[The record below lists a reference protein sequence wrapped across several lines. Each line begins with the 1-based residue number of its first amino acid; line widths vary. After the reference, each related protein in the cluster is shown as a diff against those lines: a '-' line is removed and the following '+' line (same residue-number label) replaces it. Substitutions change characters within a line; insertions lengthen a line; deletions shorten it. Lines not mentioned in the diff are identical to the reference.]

1 MSDLNNLYNNL
12 TNFYNVNDENFKE
25 FMAKF
30 YEDVLMNHRDIEFVK
45 EHMPEEIGKK
55 VEKYFTDG
63 NFNAN
68 QLQIKTMLILGSYK
82 TRPTSGVTPGA
93 IIYDSTLNKPIYWN
107 GTKWCDMTGK
117 WIE

>member
-82 TRPTSGVTPGA
+82 TRPTSGVTAGA
-93 IIYDSTLNKPIYWN
+93 VIYDTTLNKPVYWN
-107 GTKWCDMTGK
+107 GSKWCDFTGK
-117 WIE
+117 PV

>member
-45 EHMPEEIGKK
+45 EHMSEEIGKK

-63 NFNAN
+63 NFNVN
-68 QLQIKTMLILGSYK
+68 KLEIKTMIILANYK
-82 TRPTSGVTPGA
+82 TRPISGVTAGA
-93 IIYDSTLNKPIYWN
+93 VIYDSTLNKPIYWN
-107 GTKWCDMTGK
+107 GTNWCDFTGK
-117 WIE
+117 TL